1 MDRDEPRF
9 TIGIEEEYLLVDKT
23 SRDLC
28 VDPPAELLAACQETH
43 GNSVA
48 PEFLRCQIEVGTPV
62 CADLPA
68 ARAALAELRGT
79 IAEEADKYG
88 LAPMA
93 ASTHPFAKWRDQR
106 ATDKPRYREIA
117 ESLQVVGRRLI
128 ICGMH
133 VHVGVED
140 DELRMDLH
148 NQLAY
153 FLPHLLCLSTSSPFW
168 QGRKAGLKSFRLTVF
183 DALPRSGPPERF
195 SSFGEFERFV
205 SVLTGAGVIE
215 DATKIWWDLRPS
227 VRFPT
232 IEMRITDV
240 CTRLDDAIAIAATF
254 RCLARMLWRLRRKN
268 QRWRHYPMAL
278 IAENRW
284 IAQRHGA
291 AGNLIDFGRGA
302 VVPFVDLVGEL
313 IDLIAEDAD
322 HFGCTSE
329 VERIRAIASGGTSA
343 DKQIATYEKA
353 LKDGASEDEALKA
366 VVDHLVAETLIG
378 CRPARPGD
386 KTAEMSV
393 MPRPHL

>member
-1 MDRDEPRF
+1 MMAAEEPKF
-9 TIGIEEEYLLVDKT
+9 TIGVEEEYLLVDKN

-28 VDPPAELLAACQETH
+28 VDPPEQLLTSCQEIL

-62 CADLPA
+62 CAS
-68 ARAALAELRGT
+68 LAEARRELVRLRST
-79 IAEEADKYG
+79 IAEEAGKYG

-93 ASTHPFAKWRDQR
+93 ASTHPFAQWSEQR
-106 ATDKPRYREIA
+106 STDKPRYREIA
-117 ESLQVVGRRLI
+117 ESLQVVGRRLV

-133 VHVGVED
+133 IHVGVED
-140 DELRMDLH
+140 AELRIDLH

-195 SSFGEFERFV
+195 SSWGEFERFV

-232 IEMRITDV
+232 LEMRVTDV
-240 CTRLDDAIAIAATF
+240 CTHLDDALAIAATF
-254 RCLARMLWRLRRKN
+254 RCLARMLWRLRRDN

-284 IAQRHGA
+284 IAQRHGSE
-291 AGNLIDFGRGA
+291 GELIDFGRGEL
-302 VVPFVDLVGEL
+302 VPFHELAGEIIDLV
-313 IDLIAEDAD
+313 AEDAD
-322 HFGCTSE
+322 HFGCAAE
-329 VERIRAIASGGTSA
+329 VERIRGIASGGTSA
-343 DKQIATYEKA
+343 DKQLAVYENA
-353 LKDGASEDEALKA
+353 IEAGASEAEALRE
-366 VVDHLVAETLIG
+366 VVDHLLAETLAG
-378 CRPARPGD
+378 CHDPA
-386 KTAEMSV
+386 
-393 MPRPHL
+393 PRTVVAPQASPA